1 MNASLQIGFAIG
13 SVAVLLGL
21 MALIRHGASTYG
33 LSAEVQRKL
42 IHIATGLYALSWPW
56 LFPDRWPA
64 YMLVGITL
72 IVLIVLRV
80 SRIAKAGVGATL
92 HSVDRRSYGDILLA
106 VAVGLCLFLARD
118 DLIFYVLP
126 IAVLTLSDAAAALV
140 GGAYG
145 KRVFHVEDG
154 VKSVEG
160 CVTFFVVTLVIA
172 LICLLMMS
180 TLPATRIITIAL
192 IVAGFGALVEA
203 ASWRGFDNLFLPI
216 GILIVLADTMH
227 SDLLRLFG
235 LIVIFGLTLLAFRV
249 LFARLGVGLH
259 VSRVNVTM
267 IFLLLAATSYQHA
280 VTPILALAIHI
291 WSRQT
296 NPSEDRFPDLDM
308 VAGLTLASIGW
319 LVIGEAVGWNAIL
332 FYGMT
337 SMAFAA
343 GLASL
348 ALATAPVAT
357 RVAGLAV
364 TVFALLA
371 IRLWTVAIS
380 TDTSGWAGPMW
391 GATVA
396 TLLLAILPTSL
407 WPGAFRK
414 DRILKLTFLSLL
426 LPFVSYVYATE
437 LFGLLA

>member
-1 MNASLQIGFAIG
+1 MNASLQIGIAIA
-13 SVAVLLGL
+13 SVAILLGL
-21 MALIRHGASTYG
+21 MTLIRRGATQYG

-42 IHIATGLYALSWPW
+42 VHIATGLYALSWPW

-64 YMLVGITL
+64 YLLVGITL

-80 SRIAKAGVGATL
+80 SRSAKAGVGATL

-106 VAVGLCLFLARD
+106 IAVGLCLFLARD
-118 DLIFYVLP
+118 DLILYVLP

-145 KRVFHVEDG
+145 KRVFQVEDG

-160 CVTFFVVTLVIA
+160 CVAFFVVTLVIA
-172 LICLLMMS
+172 LISLLTMT
-180 TLPATRIITIAL
+180 TLPATHIITIAL

-203 ASWRGFDNLFLPI
+203 ASWRGFDNLFLPV

-227 SDLLRLFG
+227 SDLLRLSG
-235 LIVIFGLTLLAFRV
+235 LVVIFALTLLAFRV
-249 LFARLGVGLH
+249 LFTRLGVGLH

-267 IFLLLAATSYQHA
+267 IFLLLAATSYQYA

-291 WSRQT
+291 WSRQA

-308 VAGLTLASIGW
+308 VAGLTLASLGW

-337 SMAFAA
+337 AMAFAG

-348 ALATAPVAT
+348 ALARKPTALRIV
-357 RVAGLAV
+357 GLAM

-371 IRLWTVAIS
+371 IRLWTVGLS
-380 TDTSGWAGPMW
+380 TETSGWAGPMW

-396 TLLLAILPTSL
+396 TLLVAMLPTSL
-407 WPGAFRK
+407 WPDTFLK

-426 LPFVSYVYATE
+426 VPVMSYVYATE